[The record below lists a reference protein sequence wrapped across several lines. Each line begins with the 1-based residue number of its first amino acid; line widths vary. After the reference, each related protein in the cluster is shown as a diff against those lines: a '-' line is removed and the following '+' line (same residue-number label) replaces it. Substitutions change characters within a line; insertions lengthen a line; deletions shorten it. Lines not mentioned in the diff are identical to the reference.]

1 MSDMMVMRGIYS
13 VFGGKKQAS
22 KQVALII
29 PRLPNIFNKKFEMIR
44 GSLRMSSGIG

>member
-13 VFGGKKQAS
+13 VFGGKKKS